1 VGSFWYKNDPFI
13 LATQSKKVFYIDDT
27 LLGKEWRVVQKFE
40 HRNIYD
46 VAEKDEP
53 SQVVHQDDE
62 CSDTELEVEEG
73 DDIEVPQVIQGGE
86 ATIIEGNLEELLQR
100 KKQNISEGVDED
112 SGTEDEDETLDQYA
126 SDGGNENNDMCIDD
140 EDDDDLE

>member
-1 VGSFWYKNDPFI
+1 MQQGG
-13 LATQSKKVFYIDDT
+13 DT
-27 LLGKEWRVVQKFE
+27 E
-40 HRNIYD
+40 
-46 VAEKDEP
+46 
-53 SQVVHQDDE
+53 VVHN
-62 CSDTELEVEEG
+62 
-73 DDIEVPQVIQGGE
+73 IQGGE
-86 ATIIEGNLEELLQR
+86 TTIIEGNLEELLQR